1 MSMTFSQD
9 ELFDALLKAVAERE
23 VEETPDSFT
32 VPEFIAATG
41 LSDQMARRYLKAARD
56 LGLVKPDRIARRTV
70 YGYVQRV
77 MGWVLVKRGEPS

>member
-23 VEETPDSFT
+23 AEETPDSFT
-32 VPEFIAATG
+32 VPEFMAATG
-41 LSDQMARRYLKAARD
+41 LSYQTARRHLKAARD
-56 LGLVKPDRIARRTV
+56 LGLVRPDRIARRTV

-77 MGWVLVKRGEPS
+77 MGWVLVERPAPS